1 MTTTL
6 AIKDLSVTEQLD
18 ARAMRA
24 VRGGTV
30 FLPVLPVFSAVKIDS
45 TFNASQLIG
54 QTQNVVNMNGNNTA
68 FADGI
73 HSHVDSTQNA
83 TNNIYR

>member
-1 MTTTL
+1 MQTTL
-6 AIKDLSVTEQLD
+6 AIKDLSVTEELD

-30 FLPVLPVFSAVKIDS
+30 FLPVLPVFSAVKVDS

-54 QTQNVVNMNGNNTA
+54 QTQNVTNMNGNNAA
-68 FADGI
+68 FVDGI
-73 HSHVDSTQNA
+73 RSHVDSNQNA

>member
-1 MTTTL
+1 MP
-6 AIKDLSVTEQLD
+6 APC
-18 ARAMRA
+18 AP

-73 HSHVDSTQNA
+73 RSHVDSTQNA

>member
-6 AIKDLSVTEQLD
+6 AIKDLSVTEELD

-24 VRGGTV
+24 VRGGFV
-30 FLPVLPVFSAVKIDS
+30 PFMPVFSSVKLDS
-45 TFNASQLIG
+45 TFNAQQLIG

-68 FADGI
+68 FADDI
-73 HSHVDSTQNA
+73 KSHVSSTQNA
-83 TNNIYR
+83 ENNIYR